1 MAKAA
6 PAHASQTAQWNPLP
20 RMRTHERVVSEIEKR
35 LEQGLLKA
43 GDRLPPERQFAP
55 SLGVSRN
62 AVREALR
69 ILEAIGVVEAAVG
82 SGPSAGSV
90 IVRDA
95 TAGIALVLRMHAH
108 EFNADDLAEVT
119 ESMDRADLASR
130 NGLAAALTSALQQ
143 ARPQPAASAVRRAG

>member
-1 MAKAA
+1 M
-6 PAHASQTAQWNPLP
+6 
-20 RMRTHERVVSEIEKR
+20 
-35 LEQGLLKA
+35 
-43 GDRLPPERQFAP
+43 
-55 SLGVSRN
+55 
-62 AVREALR
+62 
-69 ILEAIGVVEAAVG
+69 
-82 SGPSAGSV
+82 
-90 IVRDA
+90 RDA